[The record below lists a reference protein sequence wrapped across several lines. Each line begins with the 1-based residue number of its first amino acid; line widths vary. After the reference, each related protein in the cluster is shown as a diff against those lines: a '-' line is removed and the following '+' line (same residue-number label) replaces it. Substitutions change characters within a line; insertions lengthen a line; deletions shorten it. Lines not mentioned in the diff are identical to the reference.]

1 MMGTLVEARSSSR
14 AARRALPRRAEFE
27 QEGTTVSDRAR
38 IKGHTVTRTVHIEAS
53 RAQVWNALTEPEVMA
68 KWFGDSVKFTALE
81 PGATGSIDWDDYGTF
96 PIEITE
102 VAPEASFG
110 FRWSGIPAEKLDE
123 NSTHVLFTISDA
135 GTGTDVTVIESGFD
149 TLPGG
154 TLYRRERLDQN
165 REGWDLELDEL
176 VLLLEAPESR

>member
-1 MMGTLVEARSSSR
+1 M
-14 AARRALPRRAEFE
+14 
-27 QEGTTVSDRAR
+27 SDRAR

-53 RAQVWNALTEPEVMA
+53 RASVWKALTDPEVMVE
-68 KWFGDSVKFTALE
+68 WFGDAVEFAALE
-81 PGATGSIDWDDYGTF
+81 PGATGSIDWEGYGNF

-102 VAPEASFG
+102 VVPDSSFG

-123 NSTHVLFTISDA
+123 YSTHVRFTVSDA

-154 TLYRRERLDQN
+154 TQYRRARLDQN
-165 REGWDLELDEL
+165 REGWDVELDEL
-176 VLLLEAPESR
+176 AMLFEGGTQ